1 MDSQVSG
8 HIWCIYVTP
17 ATVNGRETLRLDFKQ
32 NNRVWAQRHATKVT
46 QYKTLDSLPSE
57 LIYAIAALRSHGES
71 SKHVEVD
78 LDSGFH
84 LVNTL
89 KYPNPERTIKMYAST
104 FYFKK
109 LMGFFPTQEDANY
122 ALDA

>member
-8 HIWCIYVTP
+8 HIWCVYVTP
-17 ATVNGRETLRLDFKQ
+17 ATVNGRETLRFDFMP
-32 NNRVWAQRHATKVT
+32 NDLWAQRLAKKVT

-78 LDSGFH
+78 LGSGFH
-84 LVNTL
+84 LANAL

>member
-1 MDSQVSG
+1 MDPKASA

-17 ATVNGRETLRLDFKQ
+17 ATVNGRDTLRFDFKPT
-32 NNRVWAQRHATKVT
+32 NRWTQRRAKVT

-71 SKHVEVD
+71 SKHVE
-78 LDSGFH
+78 LDQEFH
-84 LVNTL
+84 LVNPMTS
-89 KYPNPERTIKMYAST
+89 PNPERSIRLYAST
-104 FYFKK
+104 FFFEK